1 MRTTERIRVVDDL
14 RTEVCSRQER
24 VKRWQEVMAMIA
36 IEQGGNADGP
46 AEAWEPLN
54 KACKEALENTEDLQ
68 ARLVW
73 CEQNFESRRL
83 TPAVVSERRLWDEG
97 AEVKLRGG
105 E

>member
-1 MRTTERIRVVDDL
+1 
-14 RTEVCSRQER
+14 
-24 VKRWQEVMAMIA
+24 MAMIA